1 MRLDLSIR
9 DQCLAPVTRVFT
21 YALGPEIT
29 TIGSGEA
36 QVVMS
41 PSKQRTFAA
50 ELSGENTQHL
60 LFGHLTS
67 LHRRPVLGAGGQGSA
82 ISHAFLHES
91 R

>member
-1 MRLDLSIR
+1 MRLDLSTREQHLTSI
-9 DQCLAPVTRVFT
+9 TRVFT
-21 YALGPEIT
+21 HALGPEIAAV
-29 TIGSGEA
+29 GSGEA

-50 ELSGENTQHL
+50 ELSRENTQHL
-60 LFGHLTS
+60 LFGHVTS

-82 ISHAFLHES
+82 VRHAFLNEP